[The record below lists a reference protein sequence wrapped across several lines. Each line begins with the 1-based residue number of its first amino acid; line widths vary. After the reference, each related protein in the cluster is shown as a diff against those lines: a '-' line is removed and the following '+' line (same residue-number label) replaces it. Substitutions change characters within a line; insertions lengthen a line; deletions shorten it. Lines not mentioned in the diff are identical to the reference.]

1 MLVRQS
7 FNSVTVLAPAKLNLF
22 LKVLGKR
29 ADGFHELETLMV
41 TIGIRDELCFS
52 TNCSTATESADITL
66 NCRNASRRGVGKDVW
81 NLSTGADN
89 LVVKAARLL
98 QTHTGTQQGA
108 RIELLKRIPIAS
120 GLAGGSSDAAATL
133 IGLNRLWNLNLSL
146 ADLHPLAAQLGSDVP
161 FFLSPLPAA
170 ICRGRGEI
178 VEPVD
183 LPQGLQFVVARP
195 ASGLSTAE
203 VFRHCRGSEDTRSV
217 EELTDCLKAGRVSEV
232 TRRMMNS
239 LQGPAE
245 QLNHDV
251 KKLAEAFARLPVLG
265 HMMSGSGTGYFGV
278 CAQRRQASHVAA
290 QLNAVGIGQVFV
302 AHGCA

>member
-1 MLVRQS
+1 MLVRQNL
-7 FNSVTVLAPAKLNLF
+7 NSVTVLAPAKLNLF

-52 TNCSTATESADITL
+52 SSISADITL
-66 NCRNASRRGVGKDVW
+66 NCRNAARLRPDQRGSGRNEW
-81 NLSTGADN
+81 NLSTGPDN
-89 LVVKAARLL
+89 PVVKAARLL
-98 QTHTGTQQGA
+98 QAHTGTTRGA
-108 RIELLKRIPIAS
+108 NIDLLKRIPIAS

-133 IGLNRLWNLNLSL
+133 VGLNRLWNLNLST
-146 ADLHPLAAQLGSDVP
+146 AELHPLAAQLWSDVP

-178 VEPVD
+178 VEPIN

-203 VFRHCRGSEDTRSV
+203 VFRHCRASNDARSV
-217 EELTDCLKAGRVSEV
+217 EELTNCLRAGRVSEV
-232 TRRMMNS
+232 SRRMFNS
-239 LQGPAE
+239 LQAPAE
-245 QLNHDV
+245 QLNREV

-278 CAQRRQASHVAA
+278 CAQRRQASRVAA